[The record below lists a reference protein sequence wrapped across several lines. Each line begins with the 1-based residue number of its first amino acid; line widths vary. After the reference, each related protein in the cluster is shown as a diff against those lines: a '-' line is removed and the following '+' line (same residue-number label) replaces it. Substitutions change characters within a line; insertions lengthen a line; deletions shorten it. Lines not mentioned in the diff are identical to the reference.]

1 MTHLRSLDLEN
12 KLDEYD
18 SHEQHHL
25 LKQLSFAALE
35 DIDERTRTTI
45 AARLRTARVK
55 PQLRPNVEKTLT
67 ILLKRYSEVLRDEHR
82 GMYGGR
88 MDGLVR
94 QYRTNRLV
102 DIFGHMRSSIASSQ
116 TVRLH
121 KGILDRTLTGVSNAQ

>member
-18 SHEQHHL
+18 MHEQHHL
-25 LKQLSFAALE
+25 LKQLSIAALK

-55 PQLRPNVEKTLT
+55 PQLRSNVEKTVS
-67 ILLKRYSEVLRDEHR
+67 LLLNRHSDVLCSKHKS
-82 GMYGGR
+82 MYGGR
-88 MDGLVR
+88 MEQLAR

-102 DIFGHMRSSIASSQ
+102 DIFGHMRSSISSSQ
-116 TVRLH
+116 PVRLH
-121 KGILDRTLTGVSNAQ
+121 KGILDRTLTGVSNVQ

>member
-18 SHEQHHL
+18 MHEQHHL
-25 LKQLSFAALE
+25 LKQLSLAALE

-45 AARLRTARVK
+45 VARLRTARVK
-55 PQLRPNVEKTLT
+55 PQLRTNVEKTLT
-67 ILLKRYSEVLRDEHR
+67 LLLKRYSEVLRDEHR

-88 MDGLVR
+88 MDQLAR

-102 DIFGHMRSSIASSQ
+102 DIFGHMRSSISSSQ
-116 TVRLH
+116 PVRLH
-121 KGILDRTLTGVSNAQ
+121 KGILDRTLAGVSNVQ